1 MAGTRPGRH
10 YLAVAAI
17 FRDEA
22 RYLAEWIAFHR
33 SVGVEHFFLYDNSS
47 RDDSAGVLGRW
58 LAEGVVTVTGWDV
71 PYRPRGQGS
80 AYAHCLGTFGHRARW
95 LAFIDI
101 DEFLFSPEREG
112 LAAVLADY
120 EGHPGVVVNWQVY
133 GSSGF
138 DGRPDG
144 LVTESFVTRA
154 RTQWVRNRRVKSIVD
169 PARTLRPVGPHFFEY
184 RAGASAVTENHEP
197 VRVVDVGRWK
207 RRLRRLAGGAPFL
220 PLDPY
225 STRESSV
232 TRVSVDRLRI
242 NHYIT
247 KSREEFEAKFKGRPL
262 TGRERRSHFF
272 YHDRNEVYDPVLR
285 ARAPALRA
293 CLES

>member
-1 MAGTRPGRH
+1 
-10 YLAVAAI
+10 
-17 FRDEA
+17 
-22 RYLAEWIAFHR
+22 
-33 SVGVEHFFLYDNSS
+33 
-47 RDDSAGVLGRW
+47 
-58 LAEGVVTVTGWDV
+58 
-71 PYRPRGQGS
+71 
-80 AYAHCLGTFGHRARW
+80 
-95 LAFIDI
+95 
-101 DEFLFSPEREG
+101 
-112 LAAVLADY
+112 
-120 EGHPGVVVNWQVY
+120 
-133 GSSGF
+133 
-138 DGRPDG
+138 
-144 LVTESFVTRA
+144 
-154 RTQWVRNRRVKSIVD
+154 
-169 PARTLRPVGPHFFEY
+169 
-184 RAGASAVTENHEP
+184 

-225 STRESSV
+225 PTRESSV

>member
-133 GSSGF
+133 GRPAST
-138 DGRPDG
+138 DGR
-144 LVTESFVTRA
+144 
-154 RTQWVRNRRVKSIVD
+154 
-169 PARTLRPVGPHFFEY
+169 
-184 RAGASAVTENHEP
+184 
-197 VRVVDVGRWK
+197 
-207 RRLRRLAGGAPFL
+207 
-220 PLDPY
+220 
-225 STRESSV
+225 
-232 TRVSVDRLRI
+232 
-242 NHYIT
+242 
-247 KSREEFEAKFKGRPL
+247 
-262 TGRERRSHFF
+262 TGS
-272 YHDRNEVYDPVLR
+272 
-285 ARAPALRA
+285 
-293 CLES
+293 